1 MTAKIPKTTAE
12 YEAALHEARRLAAL
26 DPAPGTREADDLE
39 VLALLVSDYEA
50 KNFPLRYPDPVE
62 AIRFR
67 MEQMGLAQQ
76 DLVPYIGSK
85 SKVSE
90 ILSGKRR
97 LTLSM
102 IRALTSGLGIPVRA
116 LVQDSRRADVLPDEF
131 DWRQF
136 PVREMAAR
144 GYFGALG
151 SGTVSR
157 DSAEA
162 LVREFL
168 APLGTRATPLLTKQS
183 QHIRSDR
190 ALERYGLTA
199 WAAQVMRRALRNKP
213 SGEYKAGSV
222 DDAFMRHVAQL
233 SWSSQAP
240 TLAREFL
247 TQHGISLIIERHLTG
262 TYLDG
267 AALLLA
273 PDHPV
278 IGMTLRYDRLDN
290 FWFCLMH
297 ELAHIRFHLKRN
309 GEAFFDDLA
318 DLDIKKVDAT
328 EKEADEV
335 AREAL
340 VPGVVWKRSA
350 ASTVRSS
357 DAAVSLARQL
367 HVDPAV
373 VAGRIRYESKDF
385 RVLSS
390 LIGRVRQLFPE
401 YQSGAGV

>member
-1 MTAKIPKTTAE
+1 M
-12 YEAALHEARRLAAL
+12 
-26 DPAPGTREADDLE
+26 
-39 VLALLVSDYEA
+39 
-50 KNFPLRYPDPVE
+50 
-62 AIRFR
+62 
-67 MEQMGLAQQ
+67 
-76 DLVPYIGSK
+76 
-85 SKVSE
+85 
-90 ILSGKRR
+90 
-97 LTLSM
+97 
-102 IRALTSGLGIPVRA
+102 
-116 LVQDSRRADVLPDEF
+116 
-131 DWRQF
+131 
-136 PVREMAAR
+136 
-144 GYFGALG
+144 
-151 SGTVSR
+151 
-157 DSAEA
+157 
-162 LVREFL
+162 
-168 APLGTRATPLLTKQS
+168 
-183 QHIRSDR
+183 
-190 ALERYGLTA
+190 
-199 WAAQVMRRALRNKP
+199 
-213 SGEYKAGSV
+213 
-222 DDAFMRHVAQL
+222 
-233 SWSSQAP
+233 
-240 TLAREFL
+240 
-247 TQHGISLIIERHLTG
+247 IIERHLTG

-318 DLDIKKVDAT
+318 DLDIKKVDAS
-328 EKEADEV
+328 EKEADEI